1 MPDQLRL
8 YLDQMLGLR
17 IAQALREEG
26 YNVVRA
32 CEFGQSRADDH
43 QILQK
48 AIEENRIL
56 LTLDEDFGD
65 WAILPLRQHS
75 GVIRLKVNPST
86 DKNILGLLLPFLWL
100 HSAEQFKNHLVILSA
115 KRAKWINTA

>member
-32 CEFGQSRADDH
+32 CEFGQSRADDY

-86 DKNILGLLLPFLWL
+86 DKNILRLLLPFLRL
-100 HSAEQFKNHLVILSA
+100 HSAEQFKNHLVILSP